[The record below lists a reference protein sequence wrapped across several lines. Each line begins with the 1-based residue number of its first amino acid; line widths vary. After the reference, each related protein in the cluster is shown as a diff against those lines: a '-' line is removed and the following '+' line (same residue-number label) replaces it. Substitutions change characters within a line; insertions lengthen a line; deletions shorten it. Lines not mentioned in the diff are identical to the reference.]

1 MTVIKVHQRVTVC
14 RLRSGRGSITASPLN
29 VLLVSQLTGFVG
41 WPWIFFMEGI
51 IAVCFGGIAIL
62 FMAHTP
68 ALARLLSD
76 EELVIARVP
85 NSRFA

>member
-1 MTVIKVHQRVTVC
+1 
-14 RLRSGRGSITASPLN
+14 
-29 VLLVSQLTGFVG
+29 
-41 WPWIFFMEGI
+41 MEGI